1 MTIAFNVHGFL
12 KNRISKSAP
21 FSPKTFVNYMY
32 LRSITIISPLR
43 LYITITNTITPCT
56 LYFKCTT
63 QYYTLVLSYK
73 FKYDSH
79 ITMITV
85 QCTCTCG
92 TIVHV
97 LFRSTSF

>member
-1 MTIAFNVHGFL
+1 MGFSKTESVSL
-12 KNRISKSAP
+12 HLSHPKNYCICKLH
-21 FSPKTFVNYMY
+21 V